1 MLTLFPPPSTSP
13 PPHAAMPL
21 PPGPGG
27 GPLDGL
33 YAAKD
38 LGPGGGGEGFL
49 GSLRL
54 RFKRL
59 HPLER
64 AATWQRAQVSP
75 GLLTCYIPFSKYT
88 QHLSPEAWQAM
99 HHSPP

>member
-1 MLTLFPPPSTSP
+1 
-13 PPHAAMPL
+13 MPL
-21 PPGPGG
+21 LLGPGG

-38 LGPGGGGEGFL
+38 LSLEGRGEGSL
-49 GSLRL
+49 GSLRF

-64 AATWQRAQVSP
+64 AATWQRAQVSL
-75 GLLTCYIPFSKYT
+75 GLLTCYTPFLEYT
-88 QHLSPEAWQAM
+88 
-99 HHSPP
+99 